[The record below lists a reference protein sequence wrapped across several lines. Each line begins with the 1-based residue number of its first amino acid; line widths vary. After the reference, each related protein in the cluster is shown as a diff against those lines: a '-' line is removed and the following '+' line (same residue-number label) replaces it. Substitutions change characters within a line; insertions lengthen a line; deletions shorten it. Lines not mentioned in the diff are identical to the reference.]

1 MKPAKPPHLND
12 NIRYSTV
19 FPDKVITDICES
31 KFIFLSVNPEDEVTG
46 ILVSLQERL
55 ELKDSHFKCL
65 RLDKLSSTD
74 FLEGIVNVVCCGDLP
89 LSRIAESA
97 KYVIALTPDKGFLKS
112 QYWNESWAMLRI
124 SVRDCFYNR
133 YELITS
139 DDVGESSNLS
149 LDIWGSSDFQKHI
162 TDKAYIYDD
171 RDFLSKPFTADPY
184 ELPDHGEAF

>member
-65 RLDKLSSTD
+65 RLDKLPSTD
-74 FLEGIVNVVCCGDLP
+74 FQEGIVNVVCCGN
-89 LSRIAESA
+89 LSLSKIAERA
-97 KYVIALTPDKGFLKS
+97 RDVIALTADMGFLKS
-112 QYWNESWAMLRI
+112 QSWNESWAMLRI

-171 RDFLSKPFTADPY
+171 RDFLSKPFTADLY
-184 ELPDHGEAF
+184 ELPDHSEAF